1 MNTKYFALAALALPI
16 NLMAQTT
23 KVDFED
29 AAGYKSVGVY
39 DTWEESPFRT
49 GELKG
54 NAAVID
60 NFLPTTNDNGDVV
73 NDSKKIVGVQR
84 SRFGSNTFGVR
95 VDLKTPFDLTPE
107 YVYVHVKMYK
117 PLEGRVMLV
126 GLGKRPDRAGQSND
140 VEQVWVY
147 SSNSTVANQW
157 FDAVFPIKAC
167 NGVQIHSLV
176 IVPDVNSP
184 QEMTSDYAAYIDD
197 IEVNNS
203 AKPRIK
209 VASYYGLNYDKETAV
224 DKPERYVKAITLQPN
239 GATKQS
245 ISVGS
250 VNPQL
255 IYRDVTDHAFTAKAG
270 QTVTPSIDYQGG
282 GWMNGFVYL
291 DKGDDGQFE
300 ASFDESTHKAT
311 KGCDLVSYYYL
322 EMVEDK
328 SGYKYDGT
336 ALSGNDRNNLS
347 TPAFTLPSD
356 LQLGF
361 YRMRYKVDWGNLD
374 PAGRNTTTNSIK
386 SNGGFIVDTRLNV
399 HTDKVSLSA
408 ASRNGFIT
416 LEDGTELVSYQTD
429 FGKAVKI
436 KATPANGFEIDSLV
450 ISHGYN
456 LTGNQYNK
464 YGTKQ
469 YDEYIVRAS
478 DFNADGTFT
487 IPARIIDGEVSIDGQ
502 FRSTTGITNNQVD
515 AKKLN
520 FKIAAEKLYL
530 SAAQPTHVLLVDD
543 QGRVIFNDMVNG
555 KRTLRLHKGV
565 YVLNDEKILVD

>member
-1 MNTKYFALAALALPI
+1 
-16 NLMAQTT
+16 MAQTT

-95 VDLKTPFDLTPE
+95 VDLNTPFDLTPE
-107 YVYVHVKMYK
+107 YIYVHVKMYK

-250 VNPQL
+250 VSPQL

-291 DKGDDGQFE
+291 DKGDDGQFN

-356 LQLGF
+356 LQPGF

-502 FRSTTGITNNQVD
+502 FRSTTGITNNQAD

-530 SAAQPTHVLLVDD
+530 STTQPTHVLLVDD

>member
-1 MNTKYFALAALALPI
+1 MNTKYFALAALALPM

-176 IVPDVNSP
+176 VVPDVNSP

-250 VNPQL
+250 VSPQL

-291 DKGDDGQFE
+291 DKGDDGQFD

-322 EMVEDK
+322 EMVENQ

-356 LQLGF
+356 LQPGF

-464 YGTKQ
+464 YGSKQ

>member
-29 AAGYKSVGVY
+29 ATGYKSVGVY

-95 VDLKTPFDLTPE
+95 VDLNTPFDLTPE

-250 VNPQL
+250 VSPQL

-291 DKGDDGQFE
+291 DKGDDGQFD

-356 LQLGF
+356 LQPGF

-502 FRSTTGITNNQVD
+502 FRSTTGITNNQAD
-515 AKKLN
+515 TKKLN

-530 SAAQPTHVLLVDD
+530 STTQPTHVLLVDD

>member
-95 VDLKTPFDLTPE
+95 VDLNTPFDLTPE
-107 YVYVHVKMYK
+107 YIYVHVKMYK

-203 AKPRIK
+203 AEPRIK

-250 VNPQL
+250 VSPQL

-291 DKGDDGQFE
+291 DKGDDGQFN

-356 LQLGF
+356 LQPGF

-530 SAAQPTHVLLVDD
+530 STTQPSHVLLVDD

>member
-1 MNTKYFALAALALPI
+1 
-16 NLMAQTT
+16 MAQTT

-95 VDLKTPFDLTPE
+95 VDLNTPFDLTPE
-107 YVYVHVKMYK
+107 YIYVHVKMYK

-250 VNPQL
+250 VSPQL

-291 DKGDDGQFE
+291 DKGDDGQFD

-322 EMVEDK
+322 EMVENQ

-356 LQLGF
+356 LQPGF

-502 FRSTTGITNNQVD
+502 FRSTTGITNNQAD

-530 SAAQPTHVLLVDD
+530 STTQPTHVLLVDD

>member
-95 VDLKTPFDLTPE
+95 VDLNTPFDLTPE

-250 VNPQL
+250 VSPQL

-291 DKGDDGQFE
+291 DKGDDGQFN

-356 LQLGF
+356 LQPGF

>member
-95 VDLKTPFDLTPE
+95 VDLNTPFDLTPE

-250 VNPQL
+250 VSPQL

-291 DKGDDGQFE
+291 DKGDDGQFN

-336 ALSGNDRNNLS
+336 ALSDNDRNNLS

-356 LQLGF
+356 LQPGF

-502 FRSTTGITNNQVD
+502 FRSTTGITNNQAD

-530 SAAQPTHVLLVDD
+530 STTQPTHVLLVDD

>member
-95 VDLKTPFDLTPE
+95 VDLNTPFDLTPE
-107 YVYVHVKMYK
+107 YIYVHVKMYK

-250 VNPQL
+250 VSPQL

-291 DKGDDGQFE
+291 DKGDDGQFD

-311 KGCDLVSYYYL
+311 EGCDLVSYYYL
-322 EMVEDK
+322 EMVENQ

-356 LQLGF
+356 LQPGF

-502 FRSTTGITNNQVD
+502 FRSTTGITNNQAD
-515 AKKLN
+515 TKKLN

-530 SAAQPTHVLLVDD
+530 STTQPTHVLLVDD

>member
-1 MNTKYFALAALALPI
+1 
-16 NLMAQTT
+16 MAQTT

-95 VDLKTPFDLTPE
+95 VDLNTPFDLTPE
-107 YVYVHVKMYK
+107 YIYVHVKMYK

-167 NGVQIHSLV
+167 NGVQIHSIV

-203 AKPRIK
+203 AEPRIK

-250 VNPQL
+250 VSPQL

-291 DKGDDGQFE
+291 DKGDDGQFN

-336 ALSGNDRNNLS
+336 ALSGNNRNNLS

-356 LQLGF
+356 LQPGF

-469 YDEYIVRAS
+469 YDEYIVRVS

-502 FRSTTGITNNQVD
+502 FRSTTGITNNQAD

-530 SAAQPTHVLLVDD
+530 STTQPTHVLLVDD

>member
-1 MNTKYFALAALALPI
+1 
-16 NLMAQTT
+16 MAQTT

-95 VDLKTPFDLTPE
+95 VDLNTPFDLTPE
-107 YVYVHVKMYK
+107 YIYVHVKMYK

-176 IVPDVNSP
+176 VVPDVNSP

-250 VNPQL
+250 VSPQL

-291 DKGDDGQFE
+291 DKGDDGQFD

-322 EMVEDK
+322 EMVENQ

-356 LQLGF
+356 LQPGF

-502 FRSTTGITNNQVD
+502 FRSITGITNNQAD

-530 SAAQPTHVLLVDD
+530 STTQPSHVLLVDD

>member
-95 VDLKTPFDLTPE
+95 VDLNTPFDLTPE
-107 YVYVHVKMYK
+107 YIYVHVKMYK

-224 DKPERYVKAITLQPN
+224 DKPERYVKAITHQPN

-291 DKGDDGQFE
+291 DKGDDGQFD

-322 EMVEDK
+322 EMVENQ

-356 LQLGF
+356 LQPGF

-502 FRSTTGITNNQVD
+502 FRSTTGITNNQAD

-530 SAAQPTHVLLVDD
+530 STTQPTHVLLVDD

>member
-1 MNTKYFALAALALPI
+1 MNTKYFALAALALPM

-95 VDLKTPFDLTPE
+95 VDLNTPFDLTPE
-107 YVYVHVKMYK
+107 YIYVHVKMYK

-250 VNPQL
+250 VSPQL

-291 DKGDDGQFE
+291 DKGDDGQFD

-311 KGCDLVSYYYL
+311 EGCDLVSYYYL
-322 EMVEDK
+322 EMVENQ

-356 LQLGF
+356 LQPGF

-502 FRSTTGITNNQVD
+502 FRSTTGITNNQAD

-530 SAAQPTHVLLVDD
+530 STTQPSHVLLVDD

>member
-95 VDLKTPFDLTPE
+95 VDLNTPFDLTPE

-176 IVPDVNSP
+176 VVPDVNSP

-203 AKPRIK
+203 AEPRIK

-291 DKGDDGQFE
+291 DKGDDGQFD

-322 EMVEDK
+322 EMVENQ

-356 LQLGF
+356 LQPGF

-502 FRSTTGITNNQVD
+502 FRSTTGITNNQAD

-530 SAAQPTHVLLVDD
+530 STTQPTHVLLVDD

-565 YVLNDEKILVD
+565 YVLNDEKLLVD

>member
-95 VDLKTPFDLTPE
+95 IDLNTPFDLTPE

-250 VNPQL
+250 VSPQL

-291 DKGDDGQFE
+291 DKGDDGQFN

-336 ALSGNDRNNLS
+336 ALSGDNRNNLS

-356 LQLGF
+356 LQPGF

-530 SAAQPTHVLLVDD
+530 STTQPTHVLLVDD

>member
-95 VDLKTPFDLTPE
+95 VDLNTPFDLTPE
-107 YVYVHVKMYK
+107 YIYVHVKMYK

-176 IVPDVNSP
+176 VVPDVNSP

-203 AKPRIK
+203 AEPRIK

-250 VNPQL
+250 VSPQL

-270 QTVTPSIDYQGG
+270 QTVTPSIDYQGD
-282 GWMNGFVYL
+282 WMNGFVYL
-291 DKGDDGQFE
+291 DKGDDGQFN

-336 ALSGNDRNNLS
+336 ALSDNDRNNLS

-356 LQLGF
+356 LQPGF
-361 YRMRYKVDWGNLD
+361 YRMRYKVDWGSLD

-502 FRSTTGITNNQVD
+502 FRSTTGITNNQAD

-530 SAAQPTHVLLVDD
+530 STTQPTHVLLVDD

>member
-29 AAGYKSVGVY
+29 ATGYKSVGVY

-176 IVPDVNSP
+176 VVPDVNSP

-250 VNPQL
+250 VSPQL

-291 DKGDDGQFE
+291 DKGDDGQFD

-322 EMVEDK
+322 EMVENQ

-356 LQLGF
+356 LQPGF

-502 FRSTTGITNNQVD
+502 FRSTTGITNNQAD

>member
-250 VNPQL
+250 VSPQL

-291 DKGDDGQFE
+291 DKGDDGQFD

-356 LQLGF
+356 LQPGF

>member
-95 VDLKTPFDLTPE
+95 VDLNTPFDLTPE
-107 YVYVHVKMYK
+107 YIYVHVKMYK

-239 GATKQS
+239 GASKQS

-250 VNPQL
+250 VSPQL

-291 DKGDDGQFE
+291 DKGDDGQFN

-322 EMVEDK
+322 EMVENQ

-356 LQLGF
+356 LQPGF

-502 FRSTTGITNNQVD
+502 FRSTTGITNNQAD

>member
-1 MNTKYFALAALALPI
+1 MNTKYFALAALALPM

-95 VDLKTPFDLTPE
+95 VDLNTPFDLTPE
-107 YVYVHVKMYK
+107 YIYVHVKMYK

-203 AKPRIK
+203 AEPRIK

-250 VNPQL
+250 VSPQL

-291 DKGDDGQFE
+291 DKGDDGQFN

-356 LQLGF
+356 LQPGF

-530 SAAQPTHVLLVDD
+530 STTQPTHVLLVDD

>member
-1 MNTKYFALAALALPI
+1 MNTKYFALAALALPM

-95 VDLKTPFDLTPE
+95 VDLNTPFDLTPE

-250 VNPQL
+250 VSPQL

-291 DKGDDGQFE
+291 DKGDDGQFD

-322 EMVEDK
+322 EMVENQ

-356 LQLGF
+356 LQPGF

-502 FRSTTGITNNQVD
+502 FRSTTGITNNQAD

-565 YVLNDEKILVD
+565 YVLNNEKILVD

>member
-1 MNTKYFALAALALPI
+1 
-16 NLMAQTT
+16 MAQTT

-95 VDLKTPFDLTPE
+95 VDLNTPFDLTPE
-107 YVYVHVKMYK
+107 YIYVHVKMYK

-197 IEVNNS
+197 IEVNNN

-250 VNPQL
+250 VSPQL

-291 DKGDDGQFE
+291 DKGDDGQFN

-336 ALSGNDRNNLS
+336 ALSGIDRNNLS

-356 LQLGF
+356 LQPGF

-469 YDEYIVRAS
+469 YDEYTVRAS

-502 FRSTTGITNNQVD
+502 FRSTTGITNNQAD
-515 AKKLN
+515 TKKLN

-530 SAAQPTHVLLVDD
+530 STTQPTHVLLVDD

-555 KRTLRLHKGV
+555 KCTLRLHKGV

>member
-95 VDLKTPFDLTPE
+95 VDLNTPFDLTPE
-107 YVYVHVKMYK
+107 YIYVHVKMYK

-250 VNPQL
+250 VSPQL

-291 DKGDDGQFE
+291 DKGDDGQFN

-336 ALSGNDRNNLS
+336 ALSDNDRNNLS

-356 LQLGF
+356 LQPGF

-502 FRSTTGITNNQVD
+502 FRSTTGITNNQAD

-530 SAAQPTHVLLVDD
+530 STTQPTHVLLVDD

-565 YVLNDEKILVD
+565 YVLNDEKLLVD

>member
-1 MNTKYFALAALALPI
+1 MNTKYFALAALALPM

-95 VDLKTPFDLTPE
+95 VDLNTPFDLTPE

-250 VNPQL
+250 VSPQL

-291 DKGDDGQFE
+291 DKGDDGQFD

-322 EMVEDK
+322 EMVENQ

-356 LQLGF
+356 LQPGF

-502 FRSTTGITNNQVD
+502 FRSTTGITNNQAD

-530 SAAQPTHVLLVDD
+530 STTQPSHVLLVDD

>member
-1 MNTKYFALAALALPI
+1 MNTKYFALAALALPM

-95 VDLKTPFDLTPE
+95 VDLNTPFDLTPE
-107 YVYVHVKMYK
+107 YIYVHVKMYK

-250 VNPQL
+250 VSPQL

-291 DKGDDGQFE
+291 DKGDDGQFN

-336 ALSGNDRNNLS
+336 ALSDNDRNNLS

-356 LQLGF
+356 LQPGF

-502 FRSTTGITNNQVD
+502 FRSTTGITNNQAD

>member
-95 VDLKTPFDLTPE
+95 VDLNTPFDLTPE

-167 NGVQIHSLV
+167 NGVQIHSFV

-203 AKPRIK
+203 AEPRIK

-250 VNPQL
+250 VSPQL

-356 LQLGF
+356 LQPGF

>member
-95 VDLKTPFDLTPE
+95 VDLNTPFDLTPE

-176 IVPDVNSP
+176 VVPDVNSP

-203 AKPRIK
+203 AEPRIK

-250 VNPQL
+250 VSPQL

-291 DKGDDGQFE
+291 DKGDDGQFN

-336 ALSGNDRNNLS
+336 ALSDNDRNNLS

-356 LQLGF
+356 LQPGF

-469 YDEYIVRAS
+469 YDEYIVRTS

-502 FRSTTGITNNQVD
+502 FRSTTGITNNQAD

-530 SAAQPTHVLLVDD
+530 STTQPTHVLLVDD

>member
-95 VDLKTPFDLTPE
+95 VDLNTPFDLTPE

-291 DKGDDGQFE
+291 DKGDDGQFD

-322 EMVEDK
+322 EMVENQ

-356 LQLGF
+356 LQPGF

-502 FRSTTGITNNQVD
+502 FRSTTGITNNQAD

-530 SAAQPTHVLLVDD
+530 STTQPTHVLLVDD

>member
-1 MNTKYFALAALALPI
+1 
-16 NLMAQTT
+16 MAQTT

-95 VDLKTPFDLTPE
+95 VDLNTPFDLTPE

-250 VNPQL
+250 VSPQL

-291 DKGDDGQFE
+291 DKGDDGQFD

-356 LQLGF
+356 LQPGF

-502 FRSTTGITNNQVD
+502 FRSTTGITNNQAD

-530 SAAQPTHVLLVDD
+530 STTQPTHVLLVDD

>member
-95 VDLKTPFDLTPE
+95 IDLNTPFDLTPE
-107 YVYVHVKMYK
+107 YIYVHVKMYK

-250 VNPQL
+250 VSPQL

-291 DKGDDGQFE
+291 DKGDDGQFN

-356 LQLGF
+356 LQPGF

-399 HTDKVSLSA
+399 HIDKVSLSA

-502 FRSTTGITNNQVD
+502 FRSTTGITNNQAD

-530 SAAQPTHVLLVDD
+530 STTQPTHVLLVDD

>member
-54 NAAVID
+54 NAALID

-95 VDLKTPFDLTPE
+95 VDLNTPFDLTPE

-176 IVPDVNSP
+176 VVPDVNSP

-250 VNPQL
+250 VSPQL

-291 DKGDDGQFE
+291 DKGDDGQFD

-322 EMVEDK
+322 EMVENQ

-356 LQLGF
+356 LQPGF

-502 FRSTTGITNNQVD
+502 FRSTTGITNNQAD

-530 SAAQPTHVLLVDD
+530 STTQPTHVLLVDD

>member
-95 VDLKTPFDLTPE
+95 VDLNTPFDLTPE
-107 YVYVHVKMYK
+107 YIYVHVKMYK

-176 IVPDVNSP
+176 VVPDVNSP

-203 AKPRIK
+203 AEPRIK

-250 VNPQL
+250 VSPQL

-291 DKGDDGQFE
+291 DKGDDGQFN

-336 ALSGNDRNNLS
+336 ALSDNDRNNLS

-356 LQLGF
+356 LQPGF

-530 SAAQPTHVLLVDD
+530 STTQPTHVLLVDD

>member
-95 VDLKTPFDLTPE
+95 VDLNTPFDLTPE

-176 IVPDVNSP
+176 VVPDVNSP

-203 AKPRIK
+203 AEPRIK

-250 VNPQL
+250 VSPQL

-282 GWMNGFVYL
+282 GWMNGFFYL
-291 DKGDDGQFE
+291 DKGDDGQFD

-356 LQLGF
+356 LQPGF

>member
-1 MNTKYFALAALALPI
+1 MNTKYFALAALALPM

-95 VDLKTPFDLTPE
+95 VDLNTPFDLTPE

-176 IVPDVNSP
+176 VVPDVNSP

-250 VNPQL
+250 VSPQL

-322 EMVEDK
+322 EMVENQ

-356 LQLGF
+356 LQPGF

-502 FRSTTGITNNQVD
+502 FRSTTGITNNQAD

-530 SAAQPTHVLLVDD
+530 STTQPTHVLLVDD

>member
-95 VDLKTPFDLTPE
+95 VDLNTPFDLTPE

-250 VNPQL
+250 VSPQL

-356 LQLGF
+356 LQPGF

-399 HTDKVSLSA
+399 HTDKVNLSA

-502 FRSTTGITNNQVD
+502 FRSTTGITNNQAD

>member
-95 VDLKTPFDLTPE
+95 VDLNTPFDLTPE
-107 YVYVHVKMYK
+107 YIYVHVKMYK

-203 AKPRIK
+203 AEPRIK

-250 VNPQL
+250 VSPQL

-291 DKGDDGQFE
+291 DKGDDGQFN

-356 LQLGF
+356 LQPGF

-530 SAAQPTHVLLVDD
+530 STTQPSHVLLVDD

-555 KRTLRLHKGV
+555 KRTLRLNKGV

>member
-95 VDLKTPFDLTPE
+95 VDLNTPFDLTPE

-250 VNPQL
+250 VSPQL

-291 DKGDDGQFE
+291 DKGDDGQFD

-336 ALSGNDRNNLS
+336 ALSDNDRNNLS

-356 LQLGF
+356 LQPGF

-502 FRSTTGITNNQVD
+502 FRSTTGITNNQAD

-530 SAAQPTHVLLVDD
+530 STTQPSHVLLVDD

>member
-95 VDLKTPFDLTPE
+95 VDLNTPFDLTPE
-107 YVYVHVKMYK
+107 YIYVHVKMYK

-184 QEMTSDYAAYIDD
+184 QEMMSDYAAYIDD

-203 AKPRIK
+203 AEPRIK

-250 VNPQL
+250 VSPQL

-291 DKGDDGQFE
+291 DKGDDGQFN

-336 ALSGNDRNNLS
+336 ALSDNDRNNLS

-356 LQLGF
+356 LQPGF

-502 FRSTTGITNNQVD
+502 FRSTTGITNNQAD

-530 SAAQPTHVLLVDD
+530 STTQPTHVLLVDD

>member
-95 VDLKTPFDLTPE
+95 VDLNTPFDLTPE
-107 YVYVHVKMYK
+107 YIYVHVKMYK

-224 DKPERYVKAITLQPN
+224 DKPERYVKAITLQPS

-250 VNPQL
+250 VSPQL

-291 DKGDDGQFE
+291 DKGDDGQFN

-336 ALSGNDRNNLS
+336 ALSDNDRNNLS

-356 LQLGF
+356 LQPGF

-502 FRSTTGITNNQVD
+502 FRSTTGITNNQAD

-530 SAAQPTHVLLVDD
+530 STTQPTHVLLVDD

>member
-95 VDLKTPFDLTPE
+95 VDLNTPFDLTPE

-203 AKPRIK
+203 AEPRIK

-250 VNPQL
+250 VSPQL

-291 DKGDDGQFE
+291 DKGDDGQFN
-300 ASFDESTHKAT
+300 ASFDESTYKAT

-356 LQLGF
+356 LQPGF

-502 FRSTTGITNNQVD
+502 FRSTTGITNNQAD

-530 SAAQPTHVLLVDD
+530 STTQPTHVLLVDD

>member
-1 MNTKYFALAALALPI
+1 MNTKYFALAALALPM

-95 VDLKTPFDLTPE
+95 VDLNTPFDLTPE

-176 IVPDVNSP
+176 VVPDVNSP

-203 AKPRIK
+203 AEPRIK

-291 DKGDDGQFE
+291 DKGDDGQFN

-322 EMVEDK
+322 EMVENQ

-356 LQLGF
+356 LQPGF

-502 FRSTTGITNNQVD
+502 FRSTTGITNNQAD

-530 SAAQPTHVLLVDD
+530 STTHPTHVLLVDD